1 MFSLCAHGLGDH
13 YVRPATAKS
22 GPSGQHREILWFN
35 FLAGQPDDIEQRLRK
50 HLPEGRIELIR
61 EGLKLP
67 TFRMDITKKSD
78 GKHWAENPFD
88 EPPRLL
94 ETSEDIEWA
103 FVKQAASL
111 LVEVVMFVMS
121 IAGIVVFVNRSVIL
135 RTVEEVSGAVRTS
148 SRFKRAVREFV
159 SAWKDAGG
167 SKWARAKAIFI
178 LIKDTNSAGILW
190 TTIKSLSKNMS
201 RLDWLKASAKV
212 TATIIAAL
220 ATEGVALIAKIALTV
235 MSAYEIA
242 KKVENLRELDDLRE
256 RR

>member
-1 MFSLCAHGLGDH
+1 MATDADIITKAVDEVLGEIQKH
-13 YVRPATAKS
+13 VHEEYARLMESPEQREAIVEAAKS
-22 GPSGQHREILWFN
+22 ATTEQLALAKE
-35 FLAGQPDDIEQRLRK
+35 LAGQPDDIEQRLRK

-135 RTVEEVSGAVRTS
+135 PLRNSPGN
-148 SRFKRAVREFV
+148 FQKFLEFF
-159 SAWKDAGG
+159 WKNYRNLFQKFLEF
-167 SKWARAKAIFI
+167 SW
-178 LIKDTNSAGILW
+178 
-190 TTIKSLSKNMS
+190 M
-201 RLDWLKASAKV
+201 LK
-212 TATIIAAL
+212 
-220 ATEGVALIAKIALTV
+220 
-235 MSAYEIA
+235 
-242 KKVENLRELDDLRE
+242 
-256 RR
+256 